1 MDEKF
6 QYKQSKYATIK
17 FAWAL
22 QSLMISQANDVENV
36 LRDVLLI
43 IIFLKMWLDVIFM
56 LGDNKNNQFLKIKE
70 VLS

>member
-43 IIFLKMWLDVIFM
+43 IIFLKM
-56 LGDNKNNQFLKIKE
+56 
-70 VLS
+70 